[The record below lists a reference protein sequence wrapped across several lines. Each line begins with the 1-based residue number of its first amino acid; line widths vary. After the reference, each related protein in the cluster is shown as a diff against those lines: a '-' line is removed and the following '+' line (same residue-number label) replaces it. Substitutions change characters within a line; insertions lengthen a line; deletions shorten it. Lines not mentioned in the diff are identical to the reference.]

1 MRLSVVL
8 CLLTIFCA
16 SANVSYSQVAEISLD
31 LSNVTLKQALDE
43 VKQQSEY
50 SFWYRDKEI
59 NLNKKVSV
67 RLNKQNINVVL
78 DNLLAG
84 QGLAYMI
91 DEKHIIIYKK
101 TEDTVP
107 GEILQ
112 QIKRITGKVVDH
124 KGETVIGANILV
136 KHSDNNGTVTDID
149 GNFSLDVPENAVI
162 QVSYIGYVEQ
172 EIKVGNQSTLK
183 IVLQE
188 DTRTLDEVVVV
199 GYGTQKKVNL
209 TGAVTSISSEVI
221 NKRQV
226 GQASLALQGTAPG
239 VTITQR
245 SGQPGLDEGDI
256 KIRGI
261 GTLNNANPLI
271 LVDGIEMGL
280 NSLDV
285 STIESISVLK
295 DAASASIY
303 GSKAANG
310 VILVTTKRAAEGKF
324 NISYSG
330 YVTKQSLT
338 NLPKKLG
345 AIDHMTLLN
354 ESKLNAG
361 AGAVYTEEQ
370 IKDWREKGPS
380 DRDRYPDTDWQ
391 DAILQGNGLQHN
403 HSLTMTGGNDKLK
416 VLASIGYLGQG
427 GIIKNV
433 DYERISLRLNTDF
446 IFSKH
451 FSSSLDVYL
460 YNSNRN
466 SVAKYD
472 SESSNGSGIGYI
484 FYLMNKL
491 PAVQACQYS
500 NGNYAEGQNGENPVA
515 SIYQGGFTNEK
526 STPMMGNLSF
536 KWTPMDDFWM
546 QAAFSP
552 SISYPQS
559 KAFINR
565 VTTYNPDG
573 SVFST
578 LPSKSNLTM
587 QSDYN
592 RYLQFRST
600 ANYKKTIRQHTIAA
614 LAGFQYESNY
624 SSGFNAFRDDYLF
637 PEYTVLQAGSVENMR
652 NDGWAGENVLMSWFG
667 RVNYDFNSKYLFE
680 ANIRYDGSSKFGKGN
695 KWGAFPSFSA
705 GWRLSEE
712 AFWNNLKEYVSN
724 FKVRASWGTLGN
736 QSISDNYPFSSNI
749 DMTTKY
755 ISEDRLMDGAAVLT
769 MNNPD
774 ITWET
779 TQMTNIGIDF
789 NLIDKISV
797 SFDWY
802 YKKTK
807 DILLKL
813 DIPRTMGLQATYQ
826 NAGTVE
832 NKGYDLNVTYSDKVG
847 DFDFDLSFNLSD
859 VKNKILD
866 LKGINGTG
874 LVTNR
879 EGYSINSLY
888 MYKSLGIL
896 SASDFEADGTYKWT
910 RQIRD
915 LAPGDL
921 RYENRN
927 GDDLVNDD
935 DRQVLGSTIPRYTYG
950 INFAGRYKGF
960 DLNLLLQGVGKVD
973 GYLTQTAMYPFHMGG
988 TAFDIHKDRWTT
1000 ENQDTGAA
1008 FPRLYFNDSN
1018 NYLNSDFYKKSA
1030 AYLRLKNVQLGYR
1043 IPEAISKKALIEYL
1057 RFYVSGENLLTFT
1070 NFWDGWDPEVSP
1082 AQGGQ
1087 YYPQVKSIGFGV
1099 DIRF

>member
-31 LSNVTLKQALDE
+31 LNNVTLKQALDE

-67 RLNKQNINVVL
+67 RLDRQNINVVL
-78 DNLLAG
+78 ENLLAG

-101 TEDTVP
+101 TEEAVV
-107 GEILQ
+107 GKNLQ
-112 QIKRITGKVVDH
+112 QIKRITGKVVDY
-124 KGETVIGANILV
+124 KGETIIGANILV
-136 KHSDNNGTVTDID
+136 KHSENNGTVTDIN
-149 GNFSLDVPENAVI
+149 GHFSLDVPANATI

-172 EIKVGNQSTLK
+172 EIKIGNQTELK

-188 DTRTLDEVVVV
+188 DSRALDEVVVV
-199 GYGTQKKVNL
+199 GYGTQKKINL
-209 TGAVTSISSEVI
+209 TGAVTAISSEVI

-330 YVTKQSLT
+330 YVTKQSPT
-338 NLPKKLG
+338 NMPKKLG
-345 AIDHMTLLN
+345 AIDHMMLLN

-370 IKDWREKGPS
+370 IRDWREKGPS
-380 DRDRYPDTDWQ
+380 DRDHYPDTDWQ
-391 DAILQGNGLQHN
+391 DAILQGNGIQHN
-403 HSLTMTGGNDKLK
+403 HSLTMTGGTDKLK

-427 GIIKNV
+427 GIINNV
-433 DYERISLRLNTDF
+433 DFERISLRLNTDF
-446 IFSKH
+446 IFSKY

-466 SVAKYD
+466 SVAKYN

-491 PAVQACQYS
+491 PAVQACQYA

-515 SIYQGGFTNEK
+515 SIHEGGFTNEK

-536 KWTPMDDFWM
+536 KWTPIDDFWM

-600 ANYKKTIRQHTIAA
+600 ANYKKTIKQHTITA

-652 NDGWAGENVLMSWFG
+652 NDGWAGESVLMSWFG
-667 RVNYDFNSKYLFE
+667 RINYDFNSKYLFE

-712 AFWNNLKEYVSN
+712 VFWNNLKEYVSN

-736 QSISDNYPFSSNI
+736 QSINDNYPFSSNI

-779 TQMTNIGIDF
+779 TQMTNVGVDF

-813 DIPRTMGLQATYQ
+813 DIPRTMGLLATYQ

-832 NKGYDLNVTYSDKVG
+832 NKGYDLNITYSDKIG

-896 SASDFEADGTYKWT
+896 SDNDFEADGSYKWT
-910 RQIRD
+910 RQIRS

-921 RYENRN
+921 RYENSN
-927 GDDLVNDD
+927 DDDLINDD
-935 DRQVLGSTIPRYTYG
+935 DRQVLGSMIPRYTYG

-960 DLNLLLQGVGKVD
+960 DLNILLQGVGKVD
-973 GYLTQTAMYPFHMGG
+973 GYLTQMAMYPFHMGG
-988 TAFDIHKDRWTT
+988 TAFDIHKDRWST
-1000 ENQDTGAA
+1000 ENQNTGAA

-1070 NFWDGWDPEVSP
+1070 NFWNGWDPEVSP

>member
-31 LSNVTLKQALDE
+31 LNNVTLKQALDE

-67 RLNKQNINVVL
+67 RLDRQNINVVL
-78 DNLLAG
+78 ENLLAG

-101 TEDTVP
+101 TEEAVV
-107 GEILQ
+107 GKNLQ
-112 QIKRITGKVVDH
+112 QIKRITGKVVDY
-124 KGETVIGANILV
+124 KGETIIGANILV
-136 KHSDNNGTVTDID
+136 KHSENNGTVTDIN
-149 GNFSLDVPENAVI
+149 GHFSLDVPANATI

-172 EIKVGNQSTLK
+172 EIKIGNQTELK

-188 DTRTLDEVVVV
+188 DSRALDEVVVV
-199 GYGTQKKVNL
+199 GYGTQKKINL
-209 TGAVTSISSEVI
+209 TGAVTAISSEVI

-330 YVTKQSLT
+330 YVTKQSPT
-338 NLPKKLG
+338 NMPKKLG
-345 AIDHMTLLN
+345 AIDHMMLLN

-370 IKDWREKGPS
+370 IRDWREKGPS
-380 DRDRYPDTDWQ
+380 DRDHYPDTDWQ
-391 DAILQGNGLQHN
+391 DAILQGNGIQHN
-403 HSLTMTGGNDKLK
+403 HSLTMTGGTDKLK

-427 GIIKNV
+427 GIINNV
-433 DYERISLRLNTDF
+433 DFERISLRLNTDF
-446 IFSKH
+446 IFSKY

-466 SVAKYD
+466 SVAKYN

-491 PAVQACQYS
+491 PAVQACQYA

-515 SIYQGGFTNEK
+515 SIHEGGFTNEK

-536 KWTPMDDFWM
+536 KWTPIDDFWM

-600 ANYKKTIRQHTIAA
+600 ANYKKTIKQHTITA

-652 NDGWAGENVLMSWFG
+652 NDGWAGESVLMSWFG
-667 RVNYDFNSKYLFE
+667 RINYDFNSKYLFE

-712 AFWNNLKEYVSN
+712 VFWNNLKEYVSN

-736 QSISDNYPFSSNI
+736 QSINDNYPFSSNI

-779 TQMTNIGIDF
+779 TQMTNVGVDF

-813 DIPRTMGLQATYQ
+813 DIPRTMGLLATYQ

-832 NKGYDLNVTYSDKVG
+832 NKGYDLNITYSDKIG

-896 SASDFEADGTYKWT
+896 SDNDFEADGSYKWT
-910 RQIRD
+910 RQIRS

-921 RYENRN
+921 RYENSN
-927 GDDLVNDD
+927 DDDLINDD

-960 DLNLLLQGVGKVD
+960 DLNILLQGVGKVD
-973 GYLTQTAMYPFHMGG
+973 GYLTQMAMYPFHMGG
-988 TAFDIHKDRWTT
+988 TAFDIHKDRWST
-1000 ENQDTGAA
+1000 ENQNTGAA

-1070 NFWDGWDPEVSP
+1070 NFWNGWDPEVSP

-1087 YYPQVKSIGFGV
+1087 YYPQVKSFGFGV

>member
-31 LSNVTLKQALDE
+31 LNNVTLKQALDE

-67 RLNKQNINVVL
+67 RLDRQNINVVL
-78 DNLLAG
+78 ENLLAG

-101 TEDTVP
+101 TEEAVV
-107 GEILQ
+107 GKNLQ
-112 QIKRITGKVVDH
+112 QIKRITGKVVDY
-124 KGETVIGANILV
+124 KGETIIGANILV
-136 KHSDNNGTVTDID
+136 KHSENNGTVTDIN
-149 GNFSLDVPENAVI
+149 GHFSLDVPANATI

-172 EIKVGNQSTLK
+172 EIKIGNQTELK

-188 DTRTLDEVVVV
+188 DSRALDEVVVV
-199 GYGTQKKVNL
+199 GYGTQKKINL
-209 TGAVTSISSEVI
+209 TGAVTAISSEVI

-330 YVTKQSLT
+330 YVTKQSPT
-338 NLPKKLG
+338 NMPKKLG
-345 AIDHMTLLN
+345 AIDHMMLLN

-370 IKDWREKGPS
+370 IRDWREKGPS
-380 DRDRYPDTDWQ
+380 DRDHYPDTDWQ
-391 DAILQGNGLQHN
+391 DAILQGNGIQHN
-403 HSLTMTGGNDKLK
+403 HSLTMTGGTDKLK

-427 GIIKNV
+427 GIINNV
-433 DYERISLRLNTDF
+433 DFERISLRLNTDF
-446 IFSKH
+446 IFSKY

-466 SVAKYD
+466 SVAKYN

-491 PAVQACQYS
+491 PAVQACQYA

-515 SIYQGGFTNEK
+515 SIHEGGFTNEK

-536 KWTPMDDFWM
+536 KWTPIDDFWM

-600 ANYKKTIRQHTIAA
+600 ANYKKTIKQHTITA

-652 NDGWAGENVLMSWFG
+652 NDGWAGESVLMSWFG
-667 RVNYDFNSKYLFE
+667 RINYDFNSKYLFE

-712 AFWNNLKEYVSN
+712 VFWNNLKEYVSN

-736 QSISDNYPFSSNI
+736 QSINDNYPFSSNI

-779 TQMTNIGIDF
+779 TQMTNVGVDF

-813 DIPRTMGLQATYQ
+813 DIPRTMGLLATYQ

-832 NKGYDLNVTYSDKVG
+832 NKGYDLNITYSDKIG

-896 SASDFEADGTYKWT
+896 SDNDFEADGSYKWT
-910 RQIRD
+910 RQIRS

-921 RYENRN
+921 RYENSN
-927 GDDLVNDD
+927 DDDLINDD

-960 DLNLLLQGVGKVD
+960 DLNILLQGVGKVD
-973 GYLTQTAMYPFHMGG
+973 GYLTQMAMYPFHMGG
-988 TAFDIHKDRWTT
+988 TAFDIHKDRWST
-1000 ENQDTGAA
+1000 ENQNTGAA

-1070 NFWDGWDPEVSP
+1070 NFWNGWDPEVSP

>member
-31 LSNVTLKQALDE
+31 LNNVTLKQALDE

-67 RLNKQNINVVL
+67 RLDRQNINVVL
-78 DNLLAG
+78 ENLLAG

-101 TEDTVP
+101 TDEAVV
-107 GEILQ
+107 GKNLQ
-112 QIKRITGKVVDH
+112 QIKRITGKVVDY
-124 KGETVIGANILV
+124 KGETIIGANILV
-136 KHSDNNGTVTDID
+136 KHSENNGTVTDIN
-149 GNFSLDVPENAVI
+149 GHFSLDVPANATI

-172 EIKVGNQSTLK
+172 EIKIGNQTELK

-188 DTRTLDEVVVV
+188 DSRALDEVVVV

-209 TGAVTSISSEVI
+209 TGAVTAISSEVI

-330 YVTKQSLT
+330 YVTKQSPT
-338 NLPKKLG
+338 NMPKKLG
-345 AIDHMTLLN
+345 AIDHMMLLN

-361 AGAVYTEEQ
+361 AGAVYTDEQ
-370 IKDWREKGPS
+370 IRDWREKGPS
-380 DRDRYPDTDWQ
+380 DRDHYPDTDWQ
-391 DAILQGNGLQHN
+391 DAILQGNGIQHN
-403 HSLTMTGGNDKLK
+403 HSLTMTGGTDKLK

-433 DYERISLRLNTDF
+433 DFERISLRLNTDF
-446 IFSKH
+446 IFSKY

-466 SVAKYD
+466 SVAKYN

-491 PAVQACQYS
+491 PAVQACQYA

-515 SIYQGGFTNEK
+515 SIHEGGFTNEK

-536 KWTPMDDFWM
+536 KWTPIDDFWM

-565 VTTYNPDG
+565 VTTYNLDG

-600 ANYKKTIRQHTIAA
+600 ANYKKTIKQHTIAA

-652 NDGWAGENVLMSWFG
+652 NDGWAGESVLMSWFG
-667 RVNYDFNSKYLFE
+667 RINYDFNSKYLFE

-712 AFWNNLKEYVSN
+712 VFWNNLKEYVSN

-736 QSISDNYPFSSNI
+736 QSINDNYPFSSNI

-779 TQMTNIGIDF
+779 TQMTNVGVDF

-813 DIPRTMGLQATYQ
+813 DIPRTMGLLATYQ

-832 NKGYDLNVTYSDKVG
+832 NKGYDLNITYSDKIG

-896 SASDFEADGTYKWT
+896 SDNDFEADGTYKWT
-910 RQIRD
+910 RQIRS

-921 RYENRN
+921 RYENSN
-927 GDDLVNDD
+927 DDDLINDD

-960 DLNLLLQGVGKVD
+960 DLNILLQGVGKVD
-973 GYLTQTAMYPFHMGG
+973 GYLTQMAMYPFHMGG
-988 TAFDIHKDRWTT
+988 TAFEIHKDRWTT
-1000 ENQDTGAA
+1000 ENQNTGAT

-1070 NFWDGWDPEVSP
+1070 NFWNGWDPEVSP

>member
-16 SANVSYSQVAEISLD
+16 SANVGYSQVAEISLD
-31 LSNVTLKQALDE
+31 LNNVTLKQALDE

-59 NLNKKVSV
+59 NLNKKISV
-67 RLNKQNINVVL
+67 RLDRQNINVVL
-78 DNLLAG
+78 ENLLAG

-91 DEKHIIIYKK
+91 DEKHIILYKK
-101 TEDTVP
+101 TEEAVV
-107 GEILQ
+107 GEIRQ
-112 QIKRITGKVVDH
+112 QIKRITGKVVDY
-124 KGETVIGANILV
+124 KGETIIGANILV
-136 KHSDNNGTVTDID
+136 KHSENNGTVTDIN
-149 GNFSLDVPENAVI
+149 GHFSLDVPANATI

-172 EIKVGNQSTLK
+172 EIKVGNQSDLK

-188 DTRTLDEVVVV
+188 DSRALDEVVVV

-209 TGAVTSISSEVI
+209 TGAVTAISSEVI

-330 YVTKQSLT
+330 YVTKQSPT
-338 NLPKKLG
+338 NMPKKLG
-345 AIDHMTLLN
+345 AIDHMMLLN

-370 IKDWREKGPS
+370 IRDWREKGPS
-380 DRDRYPDTDWQ
+380 DRDHYPDTDWQ
-391 DAILQGNGLQHN
+391 DAILQGNGIQHN
-403 HSLTMTGGNDKLK
+403 HSLTMTGGTDKLK

-433 DYERISLRLNTDF
+433 DFERISLRLNTDF
-446 IFSKH
+446 IFSKY

-466 SVAKYD
+466 SVAKYN

-491 PAVQACQYS
+491 PAVQACQYA

-515 SIYQGGFTNEK
+515 SIHKGGFTNEK

-536 KWTPMDDFWM
+536 KWTPIDDFWM

-600 ANYKKTIRQHTIAA
+600 ANYKKTIKQHTIAA

-652 NDGWAGENVLMSWFG
+652 NDGWAGESVLMSWFG
-667 RVNYDFNSKYLFE
+667 RINYDFNSKYLFE

-712 AFWNNLKEYVSN
+712 VFWSNLKEYISN

-736 QSISDNYPFSSNI
+736 QSINDNYPFSSNI

-779 TQMTNIGIDF
+779 TEMTNIGVDF

-813 DIPRTMGLQATYQ
+813 DIPRTMGLLATYQ

-832 NKGYDLNVTYSDKVG
+832 NKGYDLNITYSDKIG

-896 SASDFEADGTYKWT
+896 SDNDFNADGTYKWT

-921 RYENRN
+921 RYENKN
-927 GDDLVNDD
+927 NDDLVNAD
-935 DRQVLGSTIPRYTYG
+935 DREVLGSTIPRYTYG
-950 INFAGRYKGF
+950 INLAGRYKGF
-960 DLNLLLQGVGKVD
+960 DLNILLQGVGKVD
-973 GYLTQTAMYPFHMGG
+973 GYLTQIAMYPFHSGG

-1000 ENQDTGAA
+1000 ENPDTGAA
-1008 FPRLYFNDSN
+1008 FPRLYFSDTN
-1018 NYLNSDFYKKSA
+1018 NYLDSDYYKKSA

-1057 RFYVSGENLLTFT
+1057 RFYISGENLLTFT

>member
-31 LSNVTLKQALDE
+31 LNNVTLKQALDE

-67 RLNKQNINVVL
+67 RLDRQNINVVL
-78 DNLLAG
+78 ENLLAG

-101 TEDTVP
+101 TDEAVV
-107 GEILQ
+107 GKNLQ
-112 QIKRITGKVVDH
+112 QIKRITGKVVDY
-124 KGETVIGANILV
+124 KGETIIGANILV
-136 KHSDNNGTVTDID
+136 KHSENNGTVTDIN
-149 GNFSLDVPENAVI
+149 GHFSLDVPANATI

-172 EIKVGNQSTLK
+172 EIKIGNQTELK

-188 DTRTLDEVVVV
+188 DSRALDEVVVV

-209 TGAVTSISSEVI
+209 TGAVTAISSEVI

-330 YVTKQSLT
+330 YVTKQSPT
-338 NLPKKLG
+338 NMPKKLG
-345 AIDHMTLLN
+345 AIDHMMLLN

-361 AGAVYTEEQ
+361 AGAVYTDEQ
-370 IKDWREKGPS
+370 IRDWREKGPS
-380 DRDRYPDTDWQ
+380 DRDHYPDTDWQ
-391 DAILQGNGLQHN
+391 DAILQGNGIQHN
-403 HSLTMTGGNDKLK
+403 HSLTMTGGTDKLK

-433 DYERISLRLNTDF
+433 DFERISLRLNTDF
-446 IFSKH
+446 IFSKY

-466 SVAKYD
+466 SVAKYN

-491 PAVQACQYS
+491 PAVQACQYA

-515 SIYQGGFTNEK
+515 SIHEGGFTNEK

-536 KWTPMDDFWM
+536 KWTPIDDFWM

-565 VTTYNPDG
+565 VTTYNLDG

-600 ANYKKTIRQHTIAA
+600 ANYKKTIKQHTIAA

-652 NDGWAGENVLMSWFG
+652 NDGWAGESVLMSWFG
-667 RVNYDFNSKYLFE
+667 RINYDFNSKYLFE

-712 AFWNNLKEYVSN
+712 VFWNNLKEYVSN

-736 QSISDNYPFSSNI
+736 QSINDNYPFSSNI

-779 TQMTNIGIDF
+779 TQMTNVGVDF

-813 DIPRTMGLQATYQ
+813 DIPRTMGLLATYQ

-832 NKGYDLNVTYSDKVG
+832 NKGYDLNITYSDKIG

-896 SASDFEADGTYKWT
+896 SDNDFEADGTYKWT
-910 RQIRD
+910 RQIRS

-921 RYENRN
+921 RYENSN
-927 GDDLVNDD
+927 DDDLINDD

-960 DLNLLLQGVGKVD
+960 DLNILLQGVGKVD
-973 GYLTQTAMYPFHMGG
+973 GYLTQIAMYPFHMGG
-988 TAFDIHKDRWTT
+988 TAFEIHKDRWTT
-1000 ENQDTGAA
+1000 ENQNTGAT

-1070 NFWDGWDPEVSP
+1070 NFWNGWDPEVSP

>member
-31 LSNVTLKQALDE
+31 LNNVTLKQALDE

-67 RLNKQNINVVL
+67 RLDRQNINVVL
-78 DNLLAG
+78 ENLLAG

-101 TEDTVP
+101 TDEAVV
-107 GEILQ
+107 GKNLQ
-112 QIKRITGKVVDH
+112 QIKRITGKVVDY
-124 KGETVIGANILV
+124 KGETIIGANILV
-136 KHSDNNGTVTDID
+136 KHSENNGTVTDIN
-149 GNFSLDVPENAVI
+149 GHFSLDVPANATI

-172 EIKVGNQSTLK
+172 EIKIGNQTELK

-188 DTRTLDEVVVV
+188 DSRALDEVVVV

-209 TGAVTSISSEVI
+209 TGAVTAISSEVI

-330 YVTKQSLT
+330 YVTKQSPT
-338 NLPKKLG
+338 NMPKKLG
-345 AIDHMTLLN
+345 AIDHMMLLN

-361 AGAVYTEEQ
+361 AGAVYTDEQ
-370 IKDWREKGPS
+370 IRDWREKGPS
-380 DRDRYPDTDWQ
+380 DRDHYPDTDWQ
-391 DAILQGNGLQHN
+391 DAILQGNGIQHK
-403 HSLTMTGGNDKLK
+403 HSLTMTGGTDKLK

-433 DYERISLRLNTDF
+433 DFERISLRLNTDF
-446 IFSKH
+446 IFSKY

-466 SVAKYD
+466 SVAKYN

-491 PAVQACQYS
+491 PAVQACQYA

-515 SIYQGGFTNEK
+515 SIHEGGFTNEK

-536 KWTPMDDFWM
+536 KWTPIDDFWM

-565 VTTYNPDG
+565 VTTYNLDG

-600 ANYKKTIRQHTIAA
+600 ANYKKTIKQHTIAA

-652 NDGWAGENVLMSWFG
+652 NDGWAGESVLMSWFG
-667 RVNYDFNSKYLFE
+667 RINYDFNSKYLFE

-712 AFWNNLKEYVSN
+712 VFWNNLKEYVSN

-736 QSISDNYPFSSNI
+736 QSINDNYPFSSNI

-779 TQMTNIGIDF
+779 TQMTNVGVDF

-813 DIPRTMGLQATYQ
+813 DIPRTMGLLATYQ

-832 NKGYDLNVTYSDKVG
+832 NKGYDLNITYSDKIG

-896 SASDFEADGTYKWT
+896 SDNDFEADGTYKWT
-910 RQIRD
+910 RQIRS

-921 RYENRN
+921 RYENSN
-927 GDDLVNDD
+927 DDDLINDD

-960 DLNLLLQGVGKVD
+960 DLNILLQGVGKVD
-973 GYLTQTAMYPFHMGG
+973 GYLTQMAMYPFHMGG
-988 TAFDIHKDRWTT
+988 TAFEIHKDRWTT
-1000 ENQDTGAA
+1000 ENQNTGAT

-1070 NFWDGWDPEVSP
+1070 NFWNGWDPEVSP